1 VRLHQDDRLPDSELT
16 LVRWEKIYV
25 VDFINGLRDGRDA
38 EVMAIL
44 TSRDAKIGSTTQFL
58 L

>member
-1 VRLHQDDRLPDSELT
+1 M
-16 LVRWEKIYV
+16 YA
-25 VDFINGLRDGRDA
+25 VDFISGLRDGRDA

-44 TSRDAKIGSTTQFL
+44 TSRDAKMGSTTQFL